1 MDKLRNLWRKIFA
14 PYYQWKERKRMAAR
28 IASLTEQDPY
38 IYK

>member
-14 PYYQWKERKRMAAR
+14 PYYQWKECKRIAAR
-28 IASLTEQDPY
+28 IARLNEQDPY

>member
-14 PYYQWKERKRMAAR
+14 PYYRWKERKRIAAR
-28 IASLTEQDPY
+28 IARLNEQDPY